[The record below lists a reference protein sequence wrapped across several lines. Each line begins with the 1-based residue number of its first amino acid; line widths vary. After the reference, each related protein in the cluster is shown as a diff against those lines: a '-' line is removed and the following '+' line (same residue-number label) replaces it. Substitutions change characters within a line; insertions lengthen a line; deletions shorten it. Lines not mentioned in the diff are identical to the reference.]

1 MQKDEEEKARKE
13 SLPGQLCYFGKM
25 VEHLLPK
32 MGDDPAEYP
41 AYFESVD
48 DIFRTVQVPK
58 NIQAK
63 LILPKLDRSRS
74 LLTKISK
81 EYLDDYGQ
89 MKDYLLREFKLTA
102 EQYRDSFWSAT
113 KRPEETYKLFGGR
126 VKTLFQCYL
135 DSRKAKS
142 KDDVVD
148 LLVADRINQT
158 LSD

>member
-1 MQKDEEEKARKE
+1 
-13 SLPGQLCYFGKM
+13 
-25 VEHLLPK
+25 
-32 MGDDPAEYP
+32 
-41 AYFESVD
+41 
-48 DIFRTVQVPK
+48 
-58 NIQAK
+58 
-63 LILPKLDRSRS
+63 

-126 VKTLFQCYL
+126 VKTLFQYYL

>member
-1 MQKDEEEKARKE
+1 M
-13 SLPGQLCYFGKM
+13 
-25 VEHLLPK
+25 
-32 MGDDPAEYP
+32 
-41 AYFESVD
+41 
-48 DIFRTVQVPK
+48 
-58 NIQAK
+58 
-63 LILPKLDRSRS
+63 ILPKLDRNRS

-126 VKTLFQCYL
+126 VKTLFQYYL

-142 KDDVVD
+142 KDYVVVD
-148 LLVADRINQT
+148 LRVADRIKQT
-158 LSD
+158 LSDSCLRHVLSAEGADWFKPDKLVDVIDTYVNSRLCMPRDVGRSDATTASLVTNVGNDKVSME